1 MPRPEHEHI
10 LQDTDRSSGRD
21 ALRNNVTAAIA
32 LADAIRSTLGP
43 AGLDKMLVAADGK
56 VEVTNDGVTVLEAA
70 KVEHPTAKMLIS
82 TSSAQDDVAHDGTT
96 SAILLVAEMLVNGLE
111 FIDRGVHPVVIQNGY
126 RKAAE
131 WATETL
137 DEISRDATEHEV
149 QRTVVMT
156 SLAGKTNETVRALLS
171 DLAVEAAHAVAEVS
185 DDSVGDSDD
194 IVDSTNDPN
203 QTTTHPTSN
212 LTTTKADPTHIKRIG
227 ARGGNAS
234 NTRLFNGLMLPKRR
248 LDPRTPANSGA
259 GKIMLLD
266 GGIAPRSPNIQAQIK
281 VSEAGALSKFI
292 EREKA
297 EMQSRIKAIS
307 AIGCDLLIVRDGIDD
322 DAISMLREAGI
333 VSYRRVERDDLD
345 LLARATG
352 ATLIRDPLRARST
365 DLGVFDSRTEKK
377 IDDVEHV
384 TIIGSKISG
393 QTLLVRG
400 STETMIGEVQRGF
413 DDAIGVACGLIE
425 EPKIVPGGGAT
436 WIALAR
442 ALRRRAP
449 EATGR
454 EQLAVEAY
462 AAALEVIPRVL
473 AENAGLDP
481 LEMLLSTSAEQAAN
495 DDAWLGLDL
504 ANNGTAGMAEAGI
517 IEPIRIARQALAGA
531 TESAISVLRIDD
543 VLWAKQDPQTPDWQT
558 DVESDD

>member
-1 MPRPEHEHI
+1 VAARRIVMPRPEHERI

-21 ALRNNVTAAIA
+21 ALRNNVTAAVA

-82 TSSAQDDVAHDGTT
+82 TSSAQDDVACDGTT
-96 SAILLVAEMLVNGLE
+96 SAILLMAEMLVNGLE
-111 FIDRGVHPVVIQNGY
+111 YIDRGVHPVLIQNGY

-131 WATETL
+131 WATKTL
-137 DEISRDATEHEV
+137 DEISRDATEREV
-149 QRTVVMT
+149 QRSVVMT
-156 SLAGKTNETVRALLS
+156 SLAGKTNETVRVLLS
-171 DLAVEAAHAVAEVS
+171 DLAVEAAHAVAQFGV
-185 DDSVGDSDD
+185 DSGVDSIDL
-194 IVDSTNDPN
+194 VDSTNN
-203 QTTTHPTSN
+203 QIR
-212 LTTTKADPTHIKRIG
+212 ADPSHIKRIG

-234 NTRLFNGLMLPKRR
+234 DTRLVNGLMLAKRR
-248 LDPRTPANSGA
+248 LDQRTSASSSR

-281 VSEAGALSKFI
+281 VSEAGALAKFI

-297 EMQSRIKAIS
+297 EMQNRIEAIAS
-307 AIGCDLLIVRDGIDD
+307 IGCDLLIVRDGIDD
-322 DAISMLREAGI
+322 EAVSMLREAGI
-333 VSYRRVERDDLD
+333 VTYRRVERDELD

-352 ATLIRDPLRARST
+352 ATLIRDPLRVRAS
-365 DLGVFDSRTEKK
+365 DLGDFESRNEKK
-377 IDDVEHV
+377 IDDIEHV
-384 TIIGSKISG
+384 TIIGSKIAG

-400 STETMIGEVQRGF
+400 STETLIAEVQRGF

-425 EPKIVPGGGAT
+425 EPRIVPGGGAT

-449 EATGR
+449 EADGR

-473 AENAGLDP
+473 AENAGLNP
-481 LEMLLSTSAEQAAN
+481 LEMLLATSAEQATN
-495 DDAWLGLDL
+495 DDAWLGLVFDDM
-504 ANNGTAGMAEAGI
+504 ATTEMAEAGI
-517 IEPIRIARQALAGA
+517 IEPIRIARQAIAGA
-531 TESAISVLRIDD
+531 TEAAISVLRIDD
-543 VLWAKQDPQTPDWQT
+543 VLWAKQDPQTPDWQS